1 MAEENDLVII
11 YLEDKPLAFAR
22 IEEILPDSKANWYHV
37 KLLILQLPLQ
47 MVTWILRDSYI
58 DGAEFTMEGKK
69 MRMERVASPED
80 QRAPMARKKEK
91 KTPPKA
97 AGGKVI
103 SLADLKRK

>member
-1 MAEENDLVII
+1 MAKENDLVII
-11 YLEDKPLAFAR
+11 HLEDKPLAFAR

-69 MRMERVASPED
+69 MRMEQVVSPKD

-91 KTPPKA
+91 KALPKT

-103 SLADLKRK
+103 